1 MNKQEVQELRAWNCF
16 TKALAITSAIFA
28 MFGLL
33 ADLIQKD
40 CSAVRCIMCLS
51 GAVISFF
58 VFFYSDEYY
67 ALRERE
73 QI

>member
-16 TKALAITSAIFA
+16 TKALAITSAIFS
-28 MFGLL
+28 MSGLL

-40 CSAVRCIMCLS
+40 CSVARCIMCLS

-73 QI
+73 